1 MADIA
6 QAATCINYHQ
16 NVPAN
21 IRRTQVFLQF
31 SANHKELKPD
41 QVQYF
46 VSFSQHFIIMHA
58 NCPWL
63 SLKLLILLG
72 GRVLISVGCFWSNN
86 CLYHA
91 FGAI

>member
-21 IRRTQVFLQF
+21 IRRTQVFLQY

-46 VSFSQHFIIMHA
+46 VSSPKNSYSQLCMHPPFVVTMHA
-58 NCPWL
+58 PN
-63 SLKLLILLG
+63 
-72 GRVLISVGCFWSNN
+72 
-86 CLYHA
+86 
-91 FGAI
+91 

>member
-21 IRRTQVFLQF
+21 IRRTQVFLQY

-46 VSFSQHFIIMHA
+46 VSSPKNSYSQLCVHPPFVVTMHA
-58 NCPWL
+58 PN
-63 SLKLLILLG
+63 
-72 GRVLISVGCFWSNN
+72 
-86 CLYHA
+86 
-91 FGAI
+91 